1 MARTPSDSPYLY
13 EPLLGI
19 LHFKM
24 LDGPRIVHCM
34 VSEAALRSRAASVG
48 RLQQEVEA
56 LFEIYRPEVESLA
69 AKEYARGM
77 PSPIVRAANLTTP
90 PPLTPPQVRETEAL
104 SPAPPPIPVARSGA
118 AWSNETL

>member
-1 MARTPSDSPYLY
+1 MPLTPSDSPYLY

-24 LDGPRIVHCM
+24 LDGPSTVHCM
-34 VSEAALRSRAASVG
+34 VSEAALRSRAASAG

-77 PSPIVRAANLTTP
+77 LSPIVRAANLA
-90 PPLTPPQVRETEAL
+90 PQVSETQAL
-104 SPAPPPIPVARSGA
+104 SPAFPPIPVGQSGA
-118 AWSNETL
+118 AWSNETR